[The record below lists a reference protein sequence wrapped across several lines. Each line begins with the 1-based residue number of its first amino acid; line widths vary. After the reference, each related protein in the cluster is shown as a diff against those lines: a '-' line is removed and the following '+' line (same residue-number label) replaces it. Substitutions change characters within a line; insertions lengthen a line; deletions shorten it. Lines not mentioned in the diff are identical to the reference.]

1 MLYNENMVFGV
12 GAIDIKTVTGTV
24 SVFAGQETGAKTSAS
39 ASKAIDI
46 GKATGVY
53 KDQYYARINV
63 VEPLAGNVNVTFTF
77 HFINSETSTTDLSS
91 VTLTVPASVVN
102 EAKRTPLE
110 VSLPSVAGRFCRLEV
125 GADGAVGATGAV
137 IVAIEPTRW

>member
-12 GAIDIKTVTGTV
+12 EALDIKTAG
-24 SVFAGQETGAKTSAS
+24 SASIYAGQVNGGKAS
-39 ASKAIDI
+39 AGDAKAIDI

-53 KDQYYARINV
+53 KDQYYARIECVEEVEGTANV
-63 VEPLAGNVNVTFTF
+63 KFKF
-77 HFINSETSTTDLSS
+77 HFLEAEDSADTKSS
-91 VTLTVPASVVN
+91 VELIVPASALN

-110 VSLPSVAGRFCRLEV
+110 VSLPSIAGRYCRLEV
-125 GADGAVGATGAV
+125 SADASLTKGVV